1 MPAPLGSPLVLPA
14 PAPRSAPNPL
24 SLHIPDA
31 PTLRIAKKSVS
42 FAPDSEIEKVKI
54 ISPLASPNMMGPDSP
69 AGDPFGGSDYA
80 GYDYPLG
87 GLAPMDPRAELLG
100 TSVSYT
106 GFGYDSYDPHAA
118 PAYMNGF
125 QYAAEVE
132 HVSSISHDV
141 APYDAAASPTTLGYT
156 RQVTEQTSPQYTGF
170 GFTPSDMEPGT
181 SRWCVCVWRGVTT
194 RGSPNES
201 AAEIASKRETGKDF
215 PIRVHLTGVWRLGSA
230 ETVSLV
236 PDESLALAHAATELQ
251 GRWEFSGFDTGA
263 MELWT
268 EGEGLGGALSGKR
281 SGDVTGRAYMGSVFK
296 GATRKEDLCVK
307 LLLDE
312 QQSSFRGW
320 YYQKAEPAAGGVWD
334 GKLAPDVPLVRP
346 FVGLWQV
353 DDESE
358 GVQVGLK
365 LAPDPSGMVGE
376 LIIPDDEEDAD
387 EDDGGGGGGV
397 RLMGKTPEL
406 APVGKLRLDGG
417 EEVLLFLDK
426 QPFQKDRLHV
436 WVATHDD
443 CAMGDLFTAT
453 KCAPS
458 PDNVSHCCPCAQ
470 VVPVSHPNQRCGSR
484 TCCCFGPHTQPALHC
499 MRWTTGEKPRSMT
512 WTSSPEQA
520 ADG

>member
-1 MPAPLGSPLVLPA
+1 MAAMPAAETRWADPPGTRLGAGDQATPAASCKLPPLEIANALESTRLKLPSMVRAPGVDPTLYASPVKPYAEPPTTPTHEIPSIISGSSIVSVMPAPLGSPLVLPA

-170 GFTPSDMEPGT
+170 GFTPSDMEP
-181 SRWCVCVWRGVTT
+181 
-194 RGSPNES
+194 
-201 AAEIASKRETGKDF
+201 
-215 PIRVHLTGVWRLGSA
+215 

-453 KCAPS
+453 KRET
-458 PDNVSHCCPCAQ
+458 AQ
-470 VVPVSHPNQRCGSR
+470 HDMDFIP
-484 TCCCFGPHTQPALHC
+484 
-499 MRWTTGEKPRSMT
+499 
-512 WTSSPEQA
+512 
-520 ADG
+520 